1 MTRLVDFL
9 FGVRKE
15 EVGLAAILF
24 SGYGLILLTY
34 FFLKPARDSLF
45 LAGPGPANLPV
56 VFVLIA
62 LVALPVTLLYGR
74 LARILDLSR
83 LIKGTS
89 AVLIGCLLLL
99 RWLLALELWW
109 IYYAFYVWVGIYGIL
124 TTSQFWL
131 FANSVL
137 DSTQAKRIFGVVNL
151 GGILGAIIGGETAS
165 FLVGVME
172 VSTRDLLLFCAGFL
186 ALSTV
191 LLNRVGGLGRTAGQ
205 TAATAAPLEEPV
217 RSSLREVRSMLRDH
231 RHLAGI
237 GGLLSLTM
245 LVATLVDFQFKTVA
259 VAAYPDQ
266 QTLAAFLGKFYGRLS
281 MVSLLLQTFL
291 TYRLI
296 RFWGVSGAILVL
308 PLGLLL
314 TSVGMLAVPT
324 LWGAVLLR
332 GIDGSLRS
340 SVDKTGRELLF
351 LPVPLEVK
359 KRAKVFIDLFVDRW
373 SRGLAGGL
381 LLVLTS
387 FLHFPVSWISVMVI
401 VLAGLW
407 VVLALL
413 VRQGD
418 ASAFQDEWTDP
429 HVAEWPTGMA
439 YATANASHKETRSTR
454 TVDIPVSGPTPVLDE
469 DAIPNI
475 VPRVQRQGSHW

>member
-1 MTRLVDFL
+1 MIRLVDFL

-15 EVGLAAILF
+15 EVRLAAVLF

-45 LAGPGPANLPV
+45 LVGPGPSNLPA

-62 LVALPVTLLYGR
+62 LVALPVTLVYGR
-74 LARILDLSR
+74 LARILDLNR
-83 LIKGTS
+83 LIQLTS

-99 RWLLALELWW
+99 RWLLALEIWW
-109 IYYAFYVWVGIYGIL
+109 IYYAFYVWVDIYGIL

-137 DSTQAKRIFGVVNL
+137 NSAQAKRIFAVVNL
-151 GGILGAIIGGETAS
+151 GGILGAIIGGESAG
-165 FLVGVME
+165 FLVGVVE
-172 VSTRDLLLFCAGFL
+172 IPTRDLLLFCAGFL
-186 ALSTV
+186 ALSTI
-191 LLNRVGGLGRTAGQ
+191 LLNRAGSLARPPGRTP
-205 TAATAAPLEEPV
+205 ATAAPLQEPV
-217 RSSLREVRSMLRDH
+217 RNSLREARSMLRDH

-237 GGLLSLTM
+237 GGLLFLSAV
-245 LVATLVDFQFKTVA
+245 VATLVVFQFKTVA
-259 VAAYPDQ
+259 VQAYPDQ
-266 QTLAAFLGKFYGRLS
+266 QALAAFLGKFYGRLNI
-281 MVSLLLQTFL
+281 VSLLLQTFL

-296 RFWGVSGAILVL
+296 RFWGVSGAILLL
-308 PLGLLL
+308 PLGLLF

-324 LWGAVLLR
+324 LWGAVILR
-332 GIDGSLRS
+332 GIDGSLRP

-387 FLHFPVSWISVMVI
+387 FLHFSVNWISMAII

-407 VVLALL
+407 VVLALA
-413 VRQGD
+413 VRRG
-418 ASAFQDEWTDP
+418 
-429 HVAEWPTGMA
+429 
-439 YATANASHKETRSTR
+439 
-454 TVDIPVSGPTPVLDE
+454 
-469 DAIPNI
+469 
-475 VPRVQRQGSHW
+475 

>member
-1 MTRLVDFL
+1 MMRLVDFL
-9 FGVRKE
+9 FGVRKA
-15 EVGLAAILF
+15 EVGLAAVLF

-45 LAGPGPANLPV
+45 LVGPGPSNLPA

-62 LVALPVTLLYGR
+62 LVALPVTLVYGR
-74 LARILDLSR
+74 LARILDLNR
-83 LIKGTS
+83 LIQLTS

-99 RWLLALELWW
+99 RWLLALEIWW
-109 IYYAFYVWVGIYGIL
+109 IYYAFYVWVDIYGIL

-137 DSTQAKRIFGVVNL
+137 DSAQAKRIFAVVNL
-151 GGILGAIIGGETAS
+151 GGILGAIIGGESAG
-165 FLVGVME
+165 FLVGVVE
-172 VSTRDLLLFCAGFL
+172 IPTRDLLLFCAGFL
-186 ALSTV
+186 ALSTI
-191 LLNRVGGLGRTAGQ
+191 LLNRAGRLARPPARTPAP
-205 TAATAAPLEEPV
+205 AAPLQEPV
-217 RSSLREVRSMLRDH
+217 RNSLREVRSMLRDH

-237 GGLLSLTM
+237 GGLLFLSAV
-245 LVATLVDFQFKTVA
+245 VATLVVFQFKTVA
-259 VAAYPDQ
+259 VQAYPDQ
-266 QTLAAFLGKFYGRLS
+266 QELAAFLGKFYGRLNI
-281 MVSLLLQTFL
+281 VSLLLQTFL

-296 RFWGVSGAILVL
+296 RFWGVSGAILLL
-308 PLGLLL
+308 PLGLLF

-324 LWGAVLLR
+324 LWGAVILR
-332 GIDGSLRS
+332 GIDGSLRP

-387 FLHFPVSWISVMVI
+387 FLHFSVNWISMAII

-407 VVLALL
+407 VVLALA
-413 VRQGD
+413 VRRG
-418 ASAFQDEWTDP
+418 
-429 HVAEWPTGMA
+429 
-439 YATANASHKETRSTR
+439 
-454 TVDIPVSGPTPVLDE
+454 
-469 DAIPNI
+469 
-475 VPRVQRQGSHW
+475 

>member
-1 MTRLVDFL
+1 M
-9 FGVRKE
+9 
-15 EVGLAAILF
+15 
-24 SGYGLILLTY
+24 
-34 FFLKPARDSLF
+34 
-45 LAGPGPANLPV
+45 
-56 VFVLIA
+56 
-62 LVALPVTLLYGR
+62 ALPVTLLYGR

-99 RWLLALELWW
+99 RWLLALEIWW

-137 DSTQAKRIFGVVNL
+137 DSAQAKRVFGVVNL
-151 GGILGAIIGGETAS
+151 GGILGAIVGGETAS
-165 FLVGVME
+165 FLVGVVE

-191 LLNRVGGLGRTAGQ
+191 LLNRIGGRGGAAGQ
-205 TAATAAPLEEPV
+205 TVPAAAPLQEPV
-217 RSSLREVRSMLRDH
+217 RNSLREVRAMFRSH

-259 VAAYPDQ
+259 VEAYPDQ
-266 QTLAAFLGKFYGRLS
+266 QELAVFLGKFYGRLS

-296 RFWGVSGAILVL
+296 RFWGVSGAILLL

-324 LWGAVLLR
+324 LWGAVLMR
-332 GIDGSLRS
+332 GIDGSLRP

-351 LPVPLEVK
+351 LPVPMEVK

-381 LLVLTS
+381 LLILTS
-387 FLHFPVSWISVMVI
+387 LLHFPVNWISMAVI

-407 VVLALL
+407 VVLALV
-413 VRQGD
+413 VRRGCVGALHGSRSKPQ
-418 ASAFQDEWTDP
+418 
-429 HVAEWPTGMA
+429 VVRWPALFLRDRRDSFLGGA
-439 YATANASHKETRSTR
+439 GAGR
-454 TVDIPVSGPTPVLDE
+454 
-469 DAIPNI
+469 
-475 VPRVQRQGSHW
+475 

>member
-1 MTRLVDFL
+1 MIRLVDFL

-15 EVGLAAILF
+15 EVRLAAVLF
-24 SGYGLILLTY
+24 SGYGLIVLTY

-45 LAGPGPANLPV
+45 LVGPGPHNLPV

-62 LVALPVTLLYGR
+62 LVALPVTLIYGR
-74 LARILDLSR
+74 LARVLDLNR
-83 LIKGTS
+83 MIMGTS

-99 RWLLALELWW
+99 HWLLALEISW
-109 IYYAFYVWVGIYGIL
+109 IYYAFYIWVDIFGIL

-137 DSTQAKRIFGVVNL
+137 NSAQAKRIFAVVNL
-151 GGILGAIIGGETAS
+151 GGILGAIIGGESAG
-165 FLVGVME
+165 FLVGVVE
-172 VSTRDLLLFCAGFL
+172 IPTRDLLLFCAGFL
-186 ALSTV
+186 TLSTI
-191 LLNRVGGLGRTAGQ
+191 LLNRAGRLARPPGRTP
-205 TAATAAPLEEPV
+205 ATAAPLQEPV
-217 RSSLREVRSMLRDH
+217 RNSLREVRSMLRDH

-237 GGLLSLTM
+237 GGLLFLSAV
-245 LVATLVDFQFKTVA
+245 VATLVVFQFKTVA
-259 VAAYPDQ
+259 VQAYPDQ
-266 QTLAAFLGKFYGRLS
+266 QALAAFLGKFYGRLNI
-281 MVSLLLQTFL
+281 VSLLLQTFL

-296 RFWGVSGAILVL
+296 RFWGVSGAILLL
-308 PLGLLL
+308 PLGLLF

-324 LWGAVLLR
+324 LWGAVILR
-332 GIDGSLRS
+332 GIDGSLRP

-387 FLHFPVSWISVMVI
+387 FLHFSVNWISMAII

-407 VVLALL
+407 VVLALA
-413 VRQGD
+413 VRRG
-418 ASAFQDEWTDP
+418 
-429 HVAEWPTGMA
+429 
-439 YATANASHKETRSTR
+439 
-454 TVDIPVSGPTPVLDE
+454 
-469 DAIPNI
+469 
-475 VPRVQRQGSHW
+475 

>member
-165 FLVGVME
+165 FLVGVLE

-186 ALSTV
+186 ALSAI
-191 LLNRVGGLGRTAGQ
+191 LLSRVGGLGRRDSRAT
-205 TAATAAPLEEPV
+205 ATAAPFPEPV
-217 RSSLREVRSMLRDH
+217 RNSLREVRSMIRDH

-266 QTLAAFLGKFYGRLS
+266 QALAAFLGKFYGRLS

-296 RFWGVSGAILVL
+296 RFWGVSGAILLL
-308 PLGLLL
+308 PFGTVAHFVGHAGGAHALGCRPPEGHRRQPPLPPSTRRAGNCSSCRFPWRSRSGPRCSS
-314 TSVGMLAVPT
+314 TSSWTDGRAAWPGGCYWSSPLSCTFRSTGSACWSSSWRDFGWRWRWSSASGYVGALPGYEWSKPQAVQWPEMGYSRAPNSQEKT
-324 LWGAVLLR
+324 RSGKHCGSSGSQSGNCSRPGR
-332 GIDGSLRS
+332 GISHIYI
-340 SVDKTGRELLF
+340 
-351 LPVPLEVK
+351 LP
-359 KRAKVFIDLFVDRW
+359 
-373 SRGLAGGL
+373 
-381 LLVLTS
+381 
-387 FLHFPVSWISVMVI
+387 
-401 VLAGLW
+401 
-407 VVLALL
+407 
-413 VRQGD
+413 
-418 ASAFQDEWTDP
+418 
-429 HVAEWPTGMA
+429 
-439 YATANASHKETRSTR
+439 
-454 TVDIPVSGPTPVLDE
+454 
-469 DAIPNI
+469 
-475 VPRVQRQGSHW
+475 